1 MAVPFSVFVRLV
13 FGPMLHLPR
22 PLFAAGPPSV
32 PRANRPIRFRLAVL
46 AALTLFALSAQPKP
60 ASPPTPQ
67 VDCLGC
73 HEEHGK
79 TVAASAHAPV
89 TCAQCHT
96 KHADFPHAEGL
107 PKPDCIACHASQV
120 GEHKKSVHGEQ
131 IAAGNAA
138 APNCDTCHGKSH
150 ETKRTKDA
158 AFHKSVPET
167 CGLCHAE
174 VLEAYQTSVHG
185 KALAA
190 DIAEAP
196 VCTDCHGEH
205 SILRA
210 KSKGSSVAPSAV
222 SETCGRCHGDLR
234 LTRRF
239 GLPSDRITTFENS
252 FHGLAS
258 RTGAQSVANCAS
270 CHGFHNILPSSDPK
284 STIHTA
290 NLAKTCGNCHPGAGS
305 RFAISPIH
313 VAEGGVEP
321 WQTRVPRQF
330 YLLLIPL
337 TIGLMF
343 LHNAGDWIRKFHAL
357 RLQPAAAAVLPAAPH
372 APGEIRMLPWERIQ
386 HMLLALSFFVLV
398 WTGFALKYPDQFW
411 ARPLVALEPWM
422 PVRGVVHRTAG
433 VVMILVSLL
442 HVFLLATRR
451 DLRQHWLHLLPRWR
465 DVTEASRM
473 FAYNLGLSSTRPVIS
488 SHSYI
493 EKAEYWAVVW
503 GTGLMAVTGALLWAN
518 NWMLAWL
525 PKVWLDFLITVHLYE
540 AILAT
545 LAIAVWHLY
554 GVIFDPDVY
563 PLDTAWLTGRTVRR
577 HPANAP
583 ETEPPSNES
592 RQTRPQD

>member
-1 MAVPFSVFVRLV
+1 MEVPHAAFVR
-13 FGPMLHLPR
+13 FGIGPLFHLQRPQLAGVSRTKWPVLPR
-22 PLFAAGPPSV
+22 
-32 PRANRPIRFRLAVL
+32 L
-46 AALTLFALSAQPKP
+46 AAIAALSVFALSGQPKP
-60 ASPPTPQ
+60 PAAP

-73 HEEHGK
+73 HEEHAK

-96 KHADFPHAEGL
+96 KHADYPHPEGL
-107 PKPDCIACHASQV
+107 PKPGCIACHVSQA
-120 GEHKKSVHGEQ
+120 GDHKRSVHGEQ
-131 IAAGNAA
+131 IAAGDAA
-138 APNCDTCHGKSH
+138 APSCDSCHDKAH

-158 AFHKSVPET
+158 AFHKSVPDT
-167 CGLCHAE
+167 CGLCHAP
-174 VLEAYQTSVHG
+174 VLEAYQASVHG

-190 DIAEAP
+190 GISEAP

-205 SILRA
+205 SILRP
-210 KSKGSSVAPSAV
+210 KSKGSSVAPAAV

-234 LTRRF
+234 LSRRF

-270 CHGFHNILPSSDPK
+270 CHGYHNILPSSDPK

-290 NLAKTCGNCHPGAGS
+290 NLSKTCGNCHPGAGS
-305 RFAISPIH
+305 RFTISPIH

-321 WQTRVPRQF
+321 WQTRLPRQF
-330 YLLLIPL
+330 YLILIPL

-343 LHNAGDWIRKFHAL
+343 LHNAGDWIRKLHAL
-357 RLQPAAAAVLPAAPH
+357 RLQPAAAPALQRAE
-372 APGEIRMLPWERIQ
+372 GEIRMLPLERLQ
-386 HMLLALSFFVLV
+386 HLLLALSFFALV
-398 WTGFALKYPDQFW
+398 WTGFALKYPDQIW
-411 ARPLVALEPWM
+411 AKPLVGLEQWM

-442 HVFLLATRR
+442 HVYLLATRR
-451 DLRQHWLHLLPRWR
+451 DLRLHWLHLMPRWR

-473 FAYNLGLSSTRPVIS
+473 FAYNIGLSSTRPVIS

-503 GTGLMAVTGALLWAN
+503 GTGLMAVTGVLLWAN

-545 LAIAVWHLY
+545 LAIAVWHFY

-577 HPANAP
+577 HPANP
-583 ETEPPSNES
+583 LESEPPSNDS
-592 RQTRPQD
+592 QQPGPQD